1 MGPLCYSF
9 KDSKD
14 LIKRTNDK
22 NEIDKQE
29 NLIIN
34 NQILIKKSEG
44 SPLDKYKI
52 IRLIAE
58 GHNGKLFLVQDKD
71 VKVQRVMKEVK
82 NFKSNEME
90 REVGLLSS
98 MDHPNILKIFEYFYA
113 DGKIFIILD
122 YCKEGDLLEI
132 IRSRKFFKE
141 KEASFI
147 IYQVLLA
154 LNYCHSMKL
163 IHRDIKPENIMVT
176 SVEPNGQYLIK
187 LIDFDN
193 AVLSNKKEK
202 GIVGSLMYASPE
214 GIDGDY
220 NEKSDIWSAGVL
232 LFLLLSGSLPFTG
245 RSEQETIK
253 LILECDLIFD
263 PVYWGDVSSLAQDLI
278 KKMLMRKPSKR
289 ISALEA
295 LEHPWLNSFNMKETW
310 ESIKPERFQNF
321 MNNLKAYKSSYKIE
335 QLIIMIIVH
344 NLPLTEEVKELEKI
358 FKKLDVNKDGK
369 LTKEELLNG
378 CDVFFKD
385 IPSKKED
392 LEEIFENC
400 DIDGDGFIEYEEFLC
415 ACIDKKKLLCEDYL
429 KLAFNFFDLDGS
441 GTITLKELQT
451 VLKGEGE
458 YNISM
463 DLIVK
468 IVSEIDVNGDGKITF
483 DEFKKFMRRLL
494 SQKTKRNSM
503 TIR

>member
-1 MGPLCYSF
+1 MGPLCYS
-9 KDSKD
+9 SNEHHS
-14 LIKRTNDK
+14 KRTNDK
-22 NEIDKQE
+22 NEIDKEE
-29 NLIIN
+29 NLLIN
-34 NQILIKKSEG
+34 NKILIQKSEG

-58 GHNGKLFLVQDKD
+58 GSNGKVYLVQNKD

-82 NFKSNEME
+82 NFKPNEIE
-90 REVGLLSS
+90 KEVGFLSS

-113 DGKIFIILD
+113 DGRIYLILD

-132 IRSRKFFKE
+132 IRTRRLFKE

-154 LNYCHSMKL
+154 LNYCHSRKL
-163 IHRDIKPENIMVT
+163 IHRDLKPENIMVT

-193 AVLSNKKEK
+193 AMVTNQNVK
-202 GIVGSLMYASPE
+202 GIIGSYSYASPE
-214 GIDGDY
+214 AIDGEY
-220 NEKSDIWSAGVL
+220 NDKSDVWSVGVL
-232 LFLLLSGSLPFTG
+232 LFLLLSGTLPFNG
-245 RSEQETIK
+245 KSEQETIK
-253 LILECDLIFD
+253 LILECELVFD
-263 PVYWGDVSSLAQDLI
+263 PMYWGDVSQNAQDLI
-278 KKMLMRKPSKR
+278 KKMLAQKHSKR

-295 LEHPWLNSFNMKETW
+295 LNHPWLDSFNMKETW
-310 ESIKPERFQNF
+310 EHIKPERIRNF
-321 MNNLKAYKSSYKIE
+321 MNNLKGYKSTYKIE
-335 QLIIMIIVH
+335 QLILMIIVH
-344 NLPLTEEVKELEKI
+344 NLPHTEEIKELEKI

-369 LTKEELLNG
+369 LNKQELLNG
-378 CDVFFKD
+378 CDLLFKEN
-385 IPSKKED
+385 PSKKQDFEA
-392 LEEIFENC
+392 IFENC
-400 DIDGDGFIEYEEFLC
+400 DIDTDGFIEYEEFLC
-415 ACIDKKKLLCEDYL
+415 ACVDKKKLLCEDYL
-429 KLAFNFFDLDGS
+429 KLAFNFFDIDNS

-451 VLKGEGE
+451 VLKGGGE

-494 SQKTKRNSM
+494 SHKTKNDSL
-503 TIR
+503 II